1 MCTKADLNKL
11 RIFYSNLKSM
21 GLSYFIPIIIIFF
34 YIPVMLY
41 LFYLNGNNDIEYAKY
56 SIFAEMQCI
65 IPFFSIWWLIF
76 ALREYIEGKSR
87 ELLKVYKKLLMF
99 DSSVIFIWYV
109 LHITLII
116 LIMSII
122 FGDNLFVMLVLLV
135 IQSSAF
141 YSVAFLLMV
150 ICKTISVP
158 LLTATVYEIV
168 YMYMDVNFANLN
180 IVYRDNIGSISNIL
194 IPYGAI
200 LIVSIFLFCVG
211 NLIYKYRQIY

>member
-56 SIFAEMQCI
+56 SIFAEMQRI

-200 LIVSIFLFCVG
+200 LIVSIFLFGVG

>member
-1 MCTKADLNKL
+1 
-11 RIFYSNLKSM
+11 M
-21 GLSYFIPIIIIFF
+21 GLSYFIPIMIIFI

-41 LFYLNGNNDIEYAKY
+41 LFYLNGNNDMGYAEY
-56 SIFAEMQCI
+56 SIFAEMQRI

-116 LIMSII
+116 LILSII

-194 IPYGAI
+194 IPYGSM

-211 NLIYKYRQIY
+211 NLIYKYRQIC